1 MKYQVKIAE
10 QALQEYEIG
19 VAWWH
24 VHRERTPSLLETEFL
39 EAVGILS
46 VQPEIGVLSSDNA
59 DVRRVLLRKSRYSIY
74 YRVNRLE
81 QQVEIL
87 SFWHNSREQP
97 PI

>member
-1 MKYQVKIAE
+1 MFTEKEPQVFWK
-10 QALQEYEIG
+10 
-19 VAWWH
+19 
-24 VHRERTPSLLETEFL
+24 PSLL

-59 DVRRVLLRKSRYSIY
+59 DVRRLFLRKSRYSIY

-87 SFWHNSREQP
+87 SFWHSSREEP